1 MQNGDLLAAASAAAT
16 YHHFNPTDEM
26 SSSNM
31 QIYRSQSSVT
41 KEHLQPLETGQL
53 YQHLYLEAEQH
64 YKDEEYAEMVEKLE
78 GSLKALLPL
87 VQKCR

>member
-1 MQNGDLLAAASAAAT
+1 M
-16 YHHFNPTDEM
+16 DEI

-31 QIYRSQSSVT
+31 QFYQSQSSVT
-41 KEHLQPLETGQL
+41 KDHLQPLETGQL
-53 YQHLYLEAEQH
+53 YQHLYLEAEQL
-64 YKDEEYAEMVEKLE
+64 YKDEKFAEMVEKFE